1 MTDGPVREYSWAQV
15 SARRLE
21 RQWLAGPSQ
30 AGAPSDIVRAMC
42 GAHAQVMTAAELS
55 VGMRSTVLSR
65 PDVRNSLLEG
75 GSLARTFGPRGTVHL
90 LPAADLS
97 LWTGALAALPPN
109 PALGQF
115 LTPGQTDEVVAV
127 IADVLLD
134 AELTVDELTSA
145 IAARTGA
152 WAAEPV
158 MPAFQTMWPRWRAAM
173 GTAGFRGAL
182 CFGAG
187 RGRTATYR
195 NPRQLIPGFRP
206 ADAGTALGWLL
217 RTYLQAYGPATPAH
231 FARWLGVPHGW
242 AAGLFD
248 GHRGEL
254 APVIV
259 EGSPAWV
266 PRDDAAAITTEPT
279 GVRLLPYFDS
289 YVVAGQP
296 RELLFPGEASIRALA
311 RGQAG
316 NYPVILIDGVVRG
329 LWHHRRSGKKTEI
342 TAELFGPASP
352 PQLEELAQQAERVG
366 RFLESE
372 VRLTL
377 GRVDIGGHA

>member
-1 MTDGPVREYSWAQV
+1 MTDGPEREYSWAQV

-21 RQWLAGPSQ
+21 RQWLAAPSQ
-30 AGAPSDIVRAMC
+30 AGSPSDIVRAMC

-65 PDVRNSLLEG
+65 ADVRSSLREDGTLV
-75 GSLARTFGPRGTVHL
+75 RTFGPRGTVHL
-90 LPAADLS
+90 LPASDLS
-97 LWTGALAALPPN
+97 LWTGALGAMPPN

-115 LTPGQTDEVVAV
+115 LTPAQTDEVVAA
-127 IADVLLD
+127 IADALRA
-134 AELTVDELTSA
+134 AELTVDELTDA
-145 IAARTGA
+145 IAARAGS

-158 MPAFQTMWPRWRAAM
+158 MPAFQAMWPRCRAAM

-187 RGRTATYR
+187 RGRAATYLS
-195 NPRQLIPGFRP
+195 PGQLAPGFRP
-206 ADAGTALGWLL
+206 AEAGTALGWLL
-217 RTYLQAYGPATPAH
+217 RSYLQAYGPATPPN

-242 AAGLFD
+242 AAGLFGD
-248 GHRGEL
+248 HREDL
-254 APVIV
+254 APVTV

-266 PRDDAAAITTEPT
+266 LRDDAAAITTEPS
-279 GVRLLPYFDS
+279 GVRLLPYFDA

-296 RELLFPGEASIRALA
+296 RERLFPGEASTRALA

-316 NYPVILIDGVVRG
+316 NYPVILVDGVVRG
-329 LWHHRRSGKKTEI
+329 LWHHRRSGKKLEI
-342 TAELFGPASP
+342 TAELFGPAASSR
-352 PQLEELAQQAERVG
+352 LEELRQQAERMG

-372 VRLTL
+372 VRVTL
-377 GRVDIGGHA
+377 GRVDVGGHA